1 MSEKFEIS
9 VRNKPAFHYGQKL
22 YFITRPRQKGFS
34 STVCPICDGTGM
46 ISVKG
51 ENFKCPACSS
61 DPGYLKSER
70 MNYIELADYAI
81 DYAIVNKI
89 LIKGPCIKSVFS
101 ANVIEDN
108 NLPKIKFYAFYK
120 VGNDPYTR
128 DLSFSEINPSV
139 ETLLDQNFT
148 SCYFTDTVDY
158 SLRIQN
164 MPKSKSGE
172 RTIVLHPYAKDA
184 LIRMRNKSDG
194 SEYVVSTENHNL
206 VSPGRIYKT
215 FGSIPNRCDFQVNG
229 RTGVHSLRHS
239 FATYLIKAG
248 LDSDSVAVYLGHSVL
263 T

>member
-34 STVCPICDGTGM
+34 STVCPICEGTGM

-61 DPGYLKSER
+61 DPRYLKSEC

-120 VGNDPYTR
+120 VGRSNPYTV
-128 DLSFSEINPSV
+128 DLSFSEIDPSV

-148 SCYFTDTVDY
+148 SCYFTDKKLAAKTVRE
-158 SLRIQN
+158 LRSRDRERLEEFNKKYGTDIQY
-164 MPKSKSGE
+164 PFDSK
-172 RTIVLHPYAKDA
+172 
-184 LIRMRNKSDG
+184 
-194 SEYVVSTENHNL
+194 
-206 VSPGRIYKT
+206 
-215 FGSIPNRCDFQVNG
+215 
-229 RTGVHSLRHS
+229 
-239 FATYLIKAG
+239 
-248 LDSDSVAVYLGHSVL
+248 
-263 T
+263 